1 MKILIGIDD
10 TDNLESRGTGFYSR
24 EMGRLLTEKGLGKLI
39 NVSRHQLLFD
49 RRIPYTSH
57 NSSACLEVEGE
68 NTIELRDFCAAYLLK
83 ESAEGSDAG
92 LCIAPFENISEEIM
106 QWGQR
111 AKKEIITQEEAREI
125 AKNNNVFLEGYTGTK
140 GGIIGSL
147 AAVGLRKRGNDGR
160 FLLVKGMRELTG
172 DFTISDILKK
182 TGVQEVLSI
191 ENEKLPAETMVYLA
205 DWWRP
210 VLKNNKIV
218 IFVERRKDDEHGW
231 QIVTKDYIKSISN

>member
-1 MKILIGIDD
+1 MKILIGVDD

-68 NTIELRDFCAAYLLK
+68 NSIGLRNFCATYLLH

-92 LCIAPFENISEEIM
+92 LCIAPFEDISEEIM

-125 AKNNNVFLEGYTGTK
+125 ALKNNVFLEGYTGTK

-160 FLLVKGMRELTG
+160 FLLVKGMRELKG
-172 DFTISDILKK
+172 DFTISDILEK

-191 ENEKLPAETMVYLA
+191 ENKKLPANTMVYLA
-205 DWWRP
+205 EWWRP

-218 IFVERRKDDEHGW
+218 IFVEPKKDNEHGW
-231 QIVTKDYIKSISN
+231 QIVSKDYIKSISS